1 VAASGRR
8 EAPDAKV
15 SPGRN
20 EACGSAPRRRRGVQF
35 PLSVL
40 LILVAGSGALP
51 AGCSAGGRAAVPV
64 ALLPAALRLARLL
77 TSLASRLIPTLIG
90 LARLVLR
97 GFIASDL
104 RAITLGRT
112 ALRTVATLVLPL
124 VVLVLISH
132 LELHGCRRAGRVRAA
147 AAANRLPRC
156 NSPCAHHSSAPS
168 LRARPQF
175 AIGQRLKNT

>member
-1 VAASGRR
+1 
-8 EAPDAKV
+8 
-15 SPGRN
+15 
-20 EACGSAPRRRRGVQF
+20 
-35 PLSVL
+35 
-40 LILVAGSGALP
+40 
-51 AGCSAGGRAAVPV
+51 
-64 ALLPAALRLARLL
+64 
-77 TSLASRLIPTLIG
+77 
-90 LARLVLR
+90 
-97 GFIASDL
+97 
-104 RAITLGRT
+104 LGRT

-132 LELHGCRRAGRVRAA
+132 LELHGCRRARRVRAA

>member
-1 VAASGRR
+1 MPRFPRA
-8 EAPDAKV
+8 ETKL
-15 SPGRN
+15 
-20 EACGSAPRRRRGVQF
+20 CGSAPRRRRGVQF

-51 AGCSAGGRAAVPV
+51 AGCSAGGRAVVHV
-64 ALLPAALRLARLL
+64 ALLPTALRLARLL
-77 TSLASRLIPTLIG
+77 TSLASCLIPTLIG

-112 ALRTVATLVLPL
+112 ALLTVATLVLPL

-132 LELHGCRRAGRVRAA
+132 LELHGCRRAGR
-147 AAANRLPRC
+147 C
-156 NSPCAHHSSAPS
+156 E
-168 LRARPQF
+168 
-175 AIGQRLKNT
+175 QRLLPIVCLGVTHLVPTTAARHLCARAPNSLSDRD